1 MCATPVAHFFYIVR
15 LLLKEHFF
23 MSNSTDAKK
32 HKGRVYTP
40 EYIVKI
46 ILDMSHYTDNVLEK
60 HVIDNSCGD
69 GAFLCEIVKRY
80 CKLALK
86 RNLPPDTLKEH
97 LEKYVH
103 GIEIDPVEHKKCL
116 KNVTE
121 VAKKYGIMT
130 DINWNIICK
139 DALTVD
145 KYNGKMDFVLGNP
158 PYVRVHN
165 LDDSLFAAKK
175 FSFAQDGMTDL
186 YIVFYEIGLNMLN
199 KNGVLGYITPS
210 SFFNS
215 LAGNYMRKFF
225 VQENLIEKLVD
236 LKHFQ
241 AFNATTYTTIVILN
255 KNHRTNESEYYQ
267 FDEKNLIP
275 YFVETLTPDDYYIS
289 GNFYFSAKENLLLL
303 KKVFFNLGHCLIEVK
318 NGYATLCDE
327 VFIGFFDF
335 NSKYIIPVIK
345 ASRGEKKQ
353 IIYPYDPYGK
363 LISVKELE
371 KDEDLYSYLIKN
383 KEKLSKR
390 NAENKSDNNWFA
402 FGRSQAIND
411 TYKNKISI
419 NNLLRTSADLKIVS
433 APSGTGVYSGLYLTG
448 EEKELEKVPF
458 LLKSKEFTTY
468 ISLLGKYKS
477 GGYYTFSS
485 KDIKAYFDYKLA
497 YEKGLF
503 K

>member
-1 MCATPVAHFFYIVR
+1 
-15 LLLKEHFF
+15 
-23 MSNSTDAKK
+23 MSDSTDAKK

-40 EYIVKI
+40 EYIVNI
-46 ILDMSHYTDNVLEK
+46 ILDMSHYTDDFLEK

-69 GAFLCEIVKRY
+69 GAFLCEIVNRY
-80 CKLALK
+80 CKLSLK
-86 RNLPPDTLKEH
+86 RNLPHDTLKKH
-97 LEKYVH
+97 LEKYIH

-116 KNVTE
+116 NNVTE
-121 VAKKYGIMT
+121 VAKKYGIT
-130 DINWNIICK
+130 NEINWDIICEN
-139 DALTVD
+139 ALTVD

-165 LDDSLFAAKK
+165 LDDSLNTAKK
-175 FSFAQDGMTDL
+175 YSFAQDGMTDL
-186 YIVFYEIGLNMLN
+186 YIVFYEVGLNMLN

-225 VQENLIEKLVD
+225 VQENLLEKLVD

-255 KNHRTNESEYYQ
+255 KKHNSKESEYYQ
-267 FDEKNLIP
+267 FDEKNRIP

-303 KKVFFNLGHCLIEVK
+303 KKVFFNSEHCPIEVK

-327 VFIGFFDF
+327 VFIGSFCFK
-335 NSKYIIPVIK
+335 SKYIIPVIK
-345 ASRGEKKQ
+345 ASRGEMKQ
-353 IIYPYDPYGK
+353 IIYPYDSTGK

-371 KDEDLYSYLIKN
+371 KDEDLYSYLSEN
-383 KEKLSKR
+383 KEKLLKR
-390 NAENKSDNNWFA
+390 NAEKKSVNNWFA

-411 TYKNKISI
+411 TYKNKISV

-448 EEKELEKVPF
+448 EEKELEKAVS
-458 LLKSKEFTTY
+458 LLKSEEFSIY
-468 ISLLGKYKS
+468 VSLLGKYKS

-485 KDIKAYFDYKLA
+485 KDIKAYFDYKLTD
-497 YEKGLF
+497 EKGLF